1 MPVNTTVNITVNNTA
16 GIIIDA
22 VNTIAGSYTID
33 TITLGT
39 FMLQSEYFKN
49 GYKVHAKWN

>member
-1 MPVNTTVNITVNNTA
+1 MPVNTTVNTTA

-22 VNTIAGSYTID
+22 VNAIAGSCTID

-49 GYKVHAKWN
+49 GYKVNVK